1 MTDVLQIL
9 TGNTAKLAGGTI
21 ITAKYI
27 DIIKKQDKPEDKR
40 SGEEIVAD
48 IVVQAGL
55 ELV

>member
-9 TGNTAKLAGGTI
+9 TQNTAKYAGGTI
-21 ITAKYI
+21 ITARYI
-27 DIIKKQDKPEDKR
+27 DVIKRKNKPEDKR

-48 IVVQAGL
+48 VVTKAGL

>member
-9 TGNTAKLAGGTI
+9 TGNTAKFAGGTI

-27 DIIKKQDKPEDKR
+27 DIIRNRDKPEDKR

-48 IVVQAGL
+48 IVAQAGL

>member
-9 TGNTAKLAGGTI
+9 TQNTAKFAGGTI
-21 ITAKYI
+21 ITARYI
-27 DIIKKQDKPEDKR
+27 DVIKKKNKPEDKR

-48 IVVQAGL
+48 VVTKAGL